1 MISKEDNRLF
11 FFNKIFISVLLLK
24 LISGTLF
31 ASHYLTSY
39 FVPFVK
45 YFVASGFQNP
55 WDYFYSIGELKAFP
69 YPPLMLLVFSIP
81 YAIISPFTTLN
92 WQSIGFIDLFL
103 MRIPILIADVSIY
116 LILAQWFKNHYKK
129 VLWLYWCSPIVFYI
143 SYYHGQLDAVPT
155 AIFLFSLYFLF
166 SKRYILSSIVL
177 SIALA
182 TKGHLFIAVPLYMIY
197 CWRQRLPQR
206 VALLFAIVVGGYFAF
221 VSPVIFTEGY
231 KNLVIKA
238 SEQGNIFVLRFPFD
252 FERIGLNM
260 LLAPAVLFVL
270 FMRFTAFEKLNRDV
284 AILYFAMIFVVL
296 VILVPPMPGW
306 YYWAYPFLVY
316 FYIRNPNVSKFPLAI
331 FSFLYLFYFLTYEK
345 TDIFESWG
353 LLNRSIAELPSP
365 VELFKT
371 LNLGKRVASDFIFT
385 LLQSSVVVIAYWI
398 YREGIIS
405 NELYKPKKK
414 PVMIGMGGDSG
425 SGKDTTFNCFK
436 NILGGENCIAVS
448 GDDYHKW
455 PRGHQEWKV
464 YTHLHAY
471 GNKLHEQLK
480 HAIALKDGKSVVKVS
495 YDHDKGT
502 FTHPE
507 QVDAGKIIFFTGLH
521 PLYIEQMRRVYDI
534 KIYIEPDESL
544 RRYWKVCRDMKE
556 RRYTAKQVIEQI
568 ENRLTDSD
576 KFIKPQKQFADMI
589 IKFSSVDEIDFEH
602 IEIEIEK
609 NLQLKLK
616 LSVNNSIFI
625 EDIIDVLR
633 EVPTLKINFRHEEDL
648 KYQTLEVKGSITERE
663 VSDIANKVIPNL
675 YELTALKPLWMND
688 YFGILQ
694 LVFLQYLSEVLRY
707 NNDTNGIS

>member
-1 MISKEDNRLF
+1 MTFKEDIIKF
-11 FFNKIFISVLLLK
+11 SFNKTFLCCLFIK
-24 LISGTLF
+24 IIAGTFF
-31 ASHYLTSY
+31 ASHYLTGY
-39 FVPFVK
+39 FAPFVK
-45 YFVASGFQNP
+45 YFVSSGFQNP
-55 WDYFYSIGELKAFP
+55 WDYFYSVGELKAFP
-69 YPPLMLLVFSIP
+69 YPPLMLLVLSIP
-81 YAIISPFTTLN
+81 YTIISPFTALN
-92 WQSIGFIDLFL
+92 WQDIGFVDLFL
-103 MRIPILIADVSIY
+103 MRLPILIADISIY
-116 LILAQWFKNHYKK
+116 LVLVQWFRNHFKK

-155 AIFLFSLYFLF
+155 AIFLLSLYFLF
-166 SKRYILSSIVL
+166 SKEYILSSIIL
-177 SIALA
+177 SMALA
-182 TKGHLFIAVPLYMIY
+182 TKGHLFIAVPFYLVY
-197 CWRQRLPQR
+197 CWRQGLSIKRF
-206 VALLFAIVVGGYFAF
+206 AFLLFIIATGYFVF
-221 VSPVIFTEGY
+221 VGPVIFTEGY
-231 KNLVIKA
+231 KHLVIKA

-252 FERIGLNM
+252 LERVGLNM
-260 LLAPAVLFVL
+260 LLAPAALFIL
-270 FMRFTAFEKLNRDV
+270 FMRFIAFEKLNRDV

-398 YREGIIS
+398 YREGIVS

-414 PVMIGMGGDSG
+414 PVMIGVGGDSG
-425 SGKDTTFNCFK
+425 VGKDTTFNCFK
-436 NILGGENCIAVS
+436 NILGDENCIAVS

-507 QVDAGKIIFFTGLH
+507 QVDAGKIIFFIGLH
-521 PLYIEQMRRVYDI
+521 PFYIEQMRRLYEI
-534 KIYIEPDESL
+534 KIYIEPDEIL
-544 RRYWKVCRDMKE
+544 RRYWKICRDMKE
-556 RRYTAKQVIEQI
+556 RGYTAMQVIEQI
-568 ENRLTDSD
+568 EKRLTDSD
-576 KFIKPQKQFADMI
+576 KFIKPQKQFADI
-589 IKFSSVDEIDFEH
+589 IINFSSVNEIDFEN
-602 IEIEIEK
+602 IKLEED
-609 NLQLKLK
+609 LRLKLK
-616 LSVNNSIFI
+616 LTVNNSIYL
-625 EDIIDVLR
+625 EDIIDVLQGM
-633 EVPTLKINFRHEEDL
+633 PTLSINFRHEDDL
-648 KYQTLEVKGSITERE
+648 KYQTLEVTGSITEKE
-663 VSDIANKVIPNL
+663 VSDAANKVIPNL
-675 YELTALKPLWMND
+675 YELTAAKPLWMKN

-694 LVFLQYLSEVLRY
+694 LVFLKYLSDVLRH
-707 NNDTNGIS
+707 NNDTNRIS